1 MSLFSRLR
9 VSVYGSALLAASGA
23 VCIGVSAEHAR
34 AFPWQD
40 SPKVVLDQAWQLID
54 REYVDPTFNRQDWQA
69 VRRELLSR
77 NYGSSEEA
85 YAALRSALR
94 RLDDP
99 YTRFLPPEQFKTL
112 TEQTAGESSG
122 IGIEIVP
129 DSKDS
134 RPQIRTI
141 LDNSPASQSDL
152 RVGDRILSV
161 NDESTR
167 ELTLDE
173 VRNRL
178 QGSVGSE
185 LSLKLQRGDRIFS
198 VKLVRAQIEI
208 PSVNAELRQHGG
220 RAVGYIQLK
229 EFTAHAAREMR
240 TAIRDLDDKGVDS
253 YVLDL
258 RGNPGGLLY
267 SSIEIARM
275 WLNNGAIVKTVDR
288 NGKSETINANN
299 SALTN
304 KPLAVLVDQ
313 NSASSSEILVGALKD
328 NNRAVV
334 IGRQTFGK
342 ALVQS
347 VHTLADGSG
356 LAVTVAHYYTPNGT
370 DLGNRGIQP
379 DVEVRLNQ
387 RQQAL
392 QRSDPSFL
400 GSNQDPTYGQ
410 AIATLERRTAETTP
424 TPAVPSQ
431 LSQRPSEIQP

>member
-9 VSVYGSALLAASGA
+9 FSVYGTALLAASGA
-23 VCIGVSAEHAR
+23 VCIGISAEHAR
-34 AFPWQD
+34 ALPWQD

-54 REYVDPTFNRQDWQA
+54 REYVDPTFNRQDWQS
-69 VRRELLSR
+69 VRRELLAR
-77 NYGSSEEA
+77 NYGSNEEA

-99 YTRFLPPEQFKTL
+99 YTRFLAPEQFKTL
-112 TEQTAGESSG
+112 TEQTAGEASG
-122 IGIEIVP
+122 IGIEILP
-129 DSKDS
+129 DSQDS
-134 RPQIRTI
+134 RPRIQAI
-141 LDNSPASQSDL
+141 LDNSPASKGDVQ
-152 RVGDRILSV
+152 VGDRILAV
-161 NDESTR
+161 DADSTR

-178 QGSVGSE
+178 QGKVGSE
-185 LSLKLQRGDRIFS
+185 VSLKLQRGDRIFS
-198 VKLVRAQIEI
+198 VKLTRVQIEI
-208 PSVNAELRQHGG
+208 PSVTAELRKHGG
-220 RAVGYIQLK
+220 RSVGYIQLK

-240 TAIRDLDDKGVDS
+240 ASIRSLDEQGATS

-275 WLNNGAIVKTVDR
+275 WLNNGTIVKTVDR

-410 AIATLERRTAETTP
+410 AIATLEQRTAETTP
-424 TPAVPSQ
+424 SPASPPQ
-431 LSQRPSEIQP
+431 LSQRPSEIRP

>member
-9 VSVYGSALLAASGA
+9 FSVYGTALLAASGA
-23 VCIGVSAEHAR
+23 VCIGVSAQHAR
-34 AFPWQD
+34 ALSWQD
-40 SPKVVLDQAWQLID
+40 SPKVVLDQAWQLIN

-69 VRRELLSR
+69 VRRELLNR
-77 NYGSSEEA
+77 NYGSNEEA

-99 YTRFLPPEQFKTL
+99 YTRFLEPEQFKSL
-112 TEQTAGESSG
+112 TNQTAGEASG
-122 IGIEIVP
+122 IGIEIAP
-129 DSKDS
+129 ASKDS
-134 RPQIRTI
+134 RPQIQAV
-141 LDNSPASQSDL
+141 LENSPASKGDV
-152 RVGDRILSV
+152 RVGDRILAI
-161 NDESTR
+161 DDQSTR
-167 ELTLDE
+167 ELTIDE

-178 QGSVGSE
+178 QGSVGSA
-185 LSLKLQRGDRIFS
+185 LNLKLERGDSIFS
-198 VKLVRAQIEI
+198 VKLTRVQIEI
-208 PSVNAELRQHGG
+208 PSVTAELRQHGG
-220 RAVGYIQLK
+220 RSVGYIQLK

-240 TAIRDLDDKGVDS
+240 TSIRSLDQQGASS

-275 WLNNGAIVKTVDR
+275 WLNDGTIVKTVDR
-288 NGKSETINANN
+288 DGKAETVNANS

-328 NNRAVV
+328 NKRAVV

-370 DLGNRGIQP
+370 DLGHRGIQP

-387 RQQAL
+387 QQQAQ
-392 QRSDPSFL
+392 QRSDPNFL

-410 AIATLERRTAETTP
+410 AIATLERRMAETAP
-424 TPAVPSQ
+424 SPAGSPQ
-431 LSQRPSEIQP
+431 LSQRPSEMRP

>member
-9 VSVYGSALLAASGA
+9 LSVYGTAFLAASGA
-23 VCIGVSAEHAR
+23 ICIGASAEHAR

-40 SPKVVLDQAWQLID
+40 SPKMVLDQAWQLID
-54 REYVDPTFNRQDWQA
+54 QEYVDPTFNRQDWRA

-77 NYGSSEEA
+77 NYGSNEEA

-99 YTRFLPPEQFKTL
+99 YTRFLAPEQFKTL
-112 TEQTAGESSG
+112 TEQTAGEASG
-122 IGIEIVP
+122 IGVEIVP

-134 RPQIRTI
+134 RPRIRAI
-141 LDNSPASQSDL
+141 LTNSPASQGEIQ
-152 RVGDRILSV
+152 VGDRILAI
-161 NDESTR
+161 DEESTR

-173 VRNRL
+173 VQARL
-178 QGSVGSE
+178 QGKVGSE
-185 LSLKLQRGDRIFS
+185 LNLKLERGDRIFS
-198 VKLVRAQIEI
+198 VKLTRAQIEI
-208 PSVNAELRQHGG
+208 PSVTAELRQHGG
-220 RAVGYIQLK
+220 RDVGYIQLK

-240 TAIRDLDDKGVDS
+240 TAIQDLDGKGASS

-275 WLNNGAIVKTVDR
+275 WIDQGTIVKTVDR
-288 NGKSETINANN
+288 HGKAETIGATS

-313 NSASSSEILVGALKD
+313 NSASSSEILAGALKD
-328 NNRAVV
+328 NDRAVI

-379 DVEVRLNQ
+379 NIEVRLNQ
-387 RQQAL
+387 QQQAQ
-392 QRSDPSFL
+392 QRSNPAFL

-410 AIATLERRTAETTP
+410 AISALEQQLARQAISDAT
-424 TPAVPSQ
+424 PSQ
-431 LSQRPSEIQP
+431 MSQRPNGSQP